1 MDSTKIFIDTDNEIT
16 FILEKIIYAKD
27 ERVCLVIP
35 DRASIFNSVPTLKLL
50 KRVIDKSD
58 KLVVI
63 VTLDPNGYRLAQKV
77 GFVVVSRIGEINNT
91 IWEEAQKK
99 KFEAIKQYN
108 SRTYY
113 IPSAIEEVVA
123 KPNKQEKDEEQKP
136 KLSLKDLINNDLE
149 RYQKQTLSE
158 DNEITE
164 AHEEITDTNIVF
176 LNQPNY
182 VEVNIDQEI
191 EVDSNDIEETRST
204 QISNEIDSDSE
215 DEKQSFDSNE
225 DIPESLN
232 KPNNTEESKT
242 NSLNEE
248 DDKENDRKN
257 IKIKKYTNKSTRK
270 LTFYANHDL
279 FSLESSQK

>member
-35 DRASIFNSVPTLKLL
+35 DRSSIFNSVPTLKLL

-91 IWEEAQKK
+91 IWEEVQKK

-123 KPNKQEKDEEQKP
+123 KPNEKEKDEGQKP

-149 RYQKQTLSE
+149 KRDQEQKNLSE
-158 DNEITE
+158 EENDITE
-164 AHEEITDTNIVF
+164 VNKEVTDTNIVF

-191 EVDSNDIEETRST
+191 EVVSDNVEETQST
-204 QISNEIDSDSE
+204 ESSNGFDSE
-215 DEKQSFDSNE
+215 DEELSFDSKEN
-225 DIPESLN
+225 L
-232 KPNNTEESKT
+232 NNT
-242 NSLNEE
+242 
-248 DDKENDRKN
+248 KENKDINFNQRDNKRN
-257 IKIKKYTNKSTRK
+257 IKITKYTNKSTRK

-279 FSLESSQK
+279 FSLESKQK